1 MKTLFLFCL
10 LTETLFSI
18 IFAYN
23 KSNEMIIR
31 GTVLIAYCWDINH
44 PKFLTCNQNYLF
56 PLV

>member
-44 PKFLTCNQNYLF
+44 PKFLTCNQNYYLEM
-56 PLV
+56 